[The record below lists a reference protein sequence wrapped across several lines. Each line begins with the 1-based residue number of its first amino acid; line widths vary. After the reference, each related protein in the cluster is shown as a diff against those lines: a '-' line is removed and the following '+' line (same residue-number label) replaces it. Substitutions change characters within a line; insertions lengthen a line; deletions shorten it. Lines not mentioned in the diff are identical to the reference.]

1 MARPFYMLDI
11 ESLATAQDAQGKS
24 FIAMPNFAFV
34 YVNSEGQY
42 SMLYGQLPVQ
52 DQLNAGAVVGAS
64 TLAFWM
70 TEAAN
75 GNDAAT
81 NIIAALSG
89 KGSIIRVEPDG
100 EGEYHVLRFSEPD
113 TRDVLRETALFFKD
127 HGDAPVLG
135 NGPEFD
141 NVIFEAV
148 HRAMLPNMQMLW
160 KFWSSGSART
170 YKDMAIEKGHY
181 VKNIQKD
188 ATLEAIAILDALS
201 GQAFSARFV
210 TSKHDPLLDALAEA
224 ITVQKIKAII

>member
-11 ESLATAQDAQGKS
+11 ETLATAQDAQGKS

-52 DQLNAGAVVGAS
+52 DQLNTGAVVGAS

-70 TEAAN
+70 AEAAN

-81 NIIAALSG
+81 SIITALSG
-89 KGSIIRVEPDG
+89 KGGIVRVEPDG
-100 EGEYHVLRFSEPD
+100 EGEYHILRYADLSTYEVF
-113 TRDVLRETALFFKD
+113 RETALFFKE

-148 HRAMLPNMQMLW
+148 FRAMCPCDQMLW

-188 ATLEAIAILDALS
+188 ATLEAIVILDVLS
-201 GQAFSARFV
+201 GQALSAYFV